1 VYFCSMIKQPTI
13 IHFRE
18 LDELPQISTLL
29 LQIGN
34 DLPVWLFEGHMG
46 AGKTTLI
53 KALCRQL
60 GVKSTVQSPTFSL
73 VNEYDS
79 EGKAVYHFDFYR
91 IKDETE
97 ALDMG
102 VEEYFDS
109 GDFCF
114 VEWPGKVENLWPLK
128 YLLLNLQA
136 DESGTRILEVR
147 RVEE

>member
-1 VYFCSMIKQPTI
+1 MIKQPTI
-13 IHFRE
+13 IHFKE

-29 LQIGN
+29 LQTGN

-53 KALCRQL
+53 KALCKQL

-73 VNEYDS
+73 VNEYDA
-79 EGKAVYHFDFYR
+79 EGKVVYHFDFYR

-114 VEWPGKVENLWPLK
+114 VEWPGNIGNLWPLK
-128 YLLLNLQA
+128 YLMLNLQA
-136 DESGTRILEVR
+136 DESGMRILEIR

>member
-1 VYFCSMIKQPTI
+1 MIKQPTI
-13 IHFRE
+13 IHFKE

-29 LQIGN
+29 LQTGN

-53 KALCRQL
+53 KALCKQL

-73 VNEYDS
+73 VNEYDAA
-79 EGKAVYHFDFYR
+79 GKVVYHFDFYR

-114 VEWPGKVENLWPLK
+114 VEWPGKIENLWPLK
-128 YLLLNLQA
+128 YLMLNLRA
-136 DESGTRILEVR
+136 DESGTRILEIR

>member
-1 VYFCSMIKQPTI
+1 MIKQPTI
-13 IHFRE
+13 IHFKE

-29 LQIGN
+29 LQTGN

-60 GVKSTVQSPTFSL
+60 GVRSTVQSPTFSL
-73 VNEYDS
+73 VNEYDAA
-79 EGKAVYHFDFYR
+79 GKVVYHFDFYR

-114 VEWPGKVENLWPLK
+114 VEWPGKIENLWPLK
-128 YLLLNLQA
+128 YLMLNLQA
-136 DESGTRILEVR
+136 DESGTRILEIR

>member
-1 VYFCSMIKQPTI
+1 MIKQPTI
-13 IHFRE
+13 IHFKE

-29 LQIGN
+29 LQTGN

-73 VNEYDS
+73 VNEYDAG
-79 EGKAVYHFDFYR
+79 EKVVYHFDFYR

-114 VEWPGKVENLWPLK
+114 VEWPGKIENLWPLK
-128 YLLLNLQA
+128 YLMLKLQA
-136 DESGTRILEVR
+136 DESGIRILEIR

>member
-1 VYFCSMIKQPTI
+1 MIKQPTI
-13 IHFRE
+13 IHFKE

-29 LQIGN
+29 LQTGN

-60 GVKSTVQSPTFSL
+60 GVRSTVQSPTFSL
-73 VNEYDS
+73 VNEYDAA
-79 EGKAVYHFDFYR
+79 GKVVYHFDFYR

-114 VEWPGKVENLWPLK
+114 VEWPGKIENLWPLK
-128 YLLLNLQA
+128 YLMLKLQA
-136 DESGTRILEVR
+136 DESGIRILEIR